1 MYRQFTGRDKMAYST
16 RGASA
21 YRNVNVSSAV
31 PYADSIQLIQMLF
44 VGLMTSLADAEG
56 HFARNDIKGKSDSIG
71 RATKIIIGLQSALDF
86 EKGQELAT
94 NLSELYDYCVRR
106 LLKANIRNDVAGI
119 LEVKGLMSEIKGA
132 WALVP
137 QLLDQTTSVPMA
149 S

>member
-1 MYRQFTGRDKMAYST
+1 MAYNT
-16 RGASA
+16 RGANA

-31 PYADSIQLIQMLF
+31 PYADSIQLIQML
-44 VGLMTSLADAEG
+44 VDGLMTSLADAEG

-106 LLKANIRNDVAGI
+106 LLKANIRNDVSGI
-119 LEVKGLMSEIKGA
+119 HEVKGLMGEINGA

-137 QLLDQTTSVPMA
+137 QLLDRNTSVPLA

>member
-1 MYRQFTGRDKMAYST
+1 MAYNKN
-16 RGASA
+16 GVNA

-44 VGLMTSLADAEG
+44 DGLLNSLADAEG

-94 NLSELYDYCVRR
+94 NLSELYGYCVRR
-106 LLKANIRNDVAGI
+106 LLKANIRNDVSGI
-119 LEVKGLMSEIKGA
+119 HEVKGLISEINGA

-137 QLLDQTTSVPMA
+137 QLLDRKTSVSLA

>member
-1 MYRQFTGRDKMAYST
+1 MIHTT
-16 RGASA
+16 RGANA

-31 PYADSIQLIQMLF
+31 PYADSVQLIQMLF
-44 VGLMTSLADAEG
+44 DGLMASLADAEG
-56 HFARNDIKGKSDSIG
+56 HFERNDIKGKSDSIG
-71 RATKIIIGLQSALDF
+71 RATKIIVGLQSALDF
-86 EKGQELAT
+86 ERGQELAT

-119 LEVKGLMSEIKGA
+119 HEVKGLMSEINEA

-137 QLLDQTTSVPMA
+137 QMLNRYVEVSMA

>member
-1 MYRQFTGRDKMAYST
+1 MAYST

-44 VGLMTSLADAEG
+44 DGLMTSLADAEG

-119 LEVKGLMSEIKGA
+119 HEVKGLMSEIKGA